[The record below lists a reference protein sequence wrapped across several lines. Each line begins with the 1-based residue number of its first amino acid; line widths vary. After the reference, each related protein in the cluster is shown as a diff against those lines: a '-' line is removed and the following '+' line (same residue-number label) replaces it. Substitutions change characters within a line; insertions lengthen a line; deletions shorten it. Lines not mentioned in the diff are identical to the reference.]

1 MTRPF
6 PRPAREALRVFFGLL
21 VLGAACSPNQ
31 GVKPGAPELTEFII
45 VQSGPT
51 ATVVTPDTPQCATG
65 QATGDACHP
74 KGVMADVADGGTIDA
89 DLPPDT
95 LCRQV
100 EDMNWCTCVA
110 DGQDPSVGKW
120 NCDKFTNVVAVIAVF
135 DRLLD
140 TTPLDPGDASA
151 VEDVMQ
157 TSVSSGA
164 PSFTLLTDYSATGA
178 ANGLIFNLFGPAFFG
193 NFRGDGP
200 SLFSMPQPGFPSG
213 ATITVTLNGDKVR
226 AKDGHTLFSGSGQ
239 LLGGTLVF
247 TTAPFSAALSE
258 PDAMAMDPN
267 AVTLAFTNSADPM
280 GHVTA
285 TSNGAPIAIDVTDTG
300 DGATFT
306 ITPMGGGAWPAGAT
320 IVITVDG
327 TTQNALGQTID
338 MPATLTFTAP

>member
-1 MTRPF
+1 MNRSF
-6 PRPAREALRVFFGLL
+6 PPPAREALRVLVGAL
-21 VLGAACSPNQ
+21 VLGAACTPNN
-31 GVKPGAPELTEFII
+31 GVKPGAPELIEFT
-45 VQSGPT
+45 VVRTGGS
-51 ATVVTPDTPQCATG
+51 ATTVTPDTPDCATG
-65 QATGDACHP
+65 QVTGDACHP
-74 KGVMADVADGGTIDA
+74 TGVMADAADGGMNDA

-95 LCRQV
+95 LCRQAM
-100 EDMNWCTCVA
+100 DMHWCTCVA
-110 DGQDPSVGKW
+110 DGTDPSVGAW
-120 NCDKFTNVVAVIAVF
+120 NCDKFTNVIAVVAVF

-140 TTPLDPGDASA
+140 TAPLDPGTATTVD
-151 VEDVMQ
+151 DVMR

-164 PSFTLLTDYSATGA
+164 PSFTLATDYSSTGDA
-178 ANGLIFNLFGPAFFG
+178 KGLIFNLFGPAFFG

-200 SLFSMPQPGFPSG
+200 SLFSMAAPGFPSG

-226 AKDGHTLFSGSGQ
+226 AKDGHTLFKGSGP

-247 TTAPFSAALSE
+247 ATAPFSAALAP

-267 AVTLAFTNSADPM
+267 AATLAFTNVADPM

-285 TSNGAPIAIDVTDTG
+285 TSNGAAISIDVTDTG
-300 DGATFT
+300 DGMTFAV
-306 ITPMGGGAWPAGAT
+306 TPMGGGAWPTGAT